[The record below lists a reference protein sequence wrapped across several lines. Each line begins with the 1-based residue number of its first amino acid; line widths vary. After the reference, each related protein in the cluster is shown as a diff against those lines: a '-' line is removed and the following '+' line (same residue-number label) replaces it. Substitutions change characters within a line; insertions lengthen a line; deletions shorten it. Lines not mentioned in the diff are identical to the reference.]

1 MSDPQISLET
11 TLRFFWF
18 DTRLKPRLD
27 AMQVF
32 FRTFVNLHFFCQT
45 FFQGKDSFGDYVNLH
60 PRVANSIWMPDIFI
74 DQVNPIELKYNGKCK
89 KKVDRKI

>member
-1 MSDPQISLET
+1 
-11 TLRFFWF
+11 
-18 DTRLKPRLD
+18 
-27 AMQVF
+27 MQVF
-32 FRTFVNLHFFCQT
+32 LELLWIYMAFPNPRY

-89 KKVDRKI
+89 KKVDRKIWKQIEM